1 LLVALVGL
9 CVIAVAARFLAA
21 PLDRFDEG
29 LTLTKAALVAHGLI
43 PYRDFWS
50 TYGPLDML
58 VLGSA
63 FRVIAVDAL
72 VERGLAIASV
82 LLFAG
87 TAYALITVMG
97 VRGALRLLMTSL
109 LALVALSIP
118 AFNSAVLADLL
129 LLGAFAV
136 FLRGQLSP
144 DPPIGRRRLGC
155 GARRAEGGD
164 EHARERIRRCVTE
177 RAQETTPGSAAS
189 APKMRVRLGGFRL
202 TPHRGWA
209 LAAGA
214 LTALSV
220 FARPELGAALGL
232 GLGAGYALAAR
243 LERRPGPLLAYV
255 ATAGLGVAL
264 LWGPVVLVAGPSPIY
279 VQLVQSTVTV
289 YARARHIPLGQGH
302 EGPVVAVMA
311 GAFALTWIWA
321 VRTLWLRKLPRPEMA
336 AALAFL
342 ITGVL
347 LFGWVWTRADGA
359 HALTAWPATGALLVL
374 LLQQRRRGLPLQ
386 PRLEAAMSVVA
397 LASLALAAAG
407 LTIRDLNL
415 PTTPGVVPRAT
426 LVGARAWM
434 PPDRL
439 ARLVRRIDEQVP
451 AGQPLF
457 VGLQRN
463 DLALFNDTTL
473 YFLSDRRPGTVY
485 FENLPGLS
493 NLDAVQQTVICQLE
507 RSHVRL
513 AILGPNGPGEPWNL
527 SSHPGSTRLDAWLRA
542 HASARETIDPYELI
556 TLRQDGAAP
565 TAC

>member
-1 LLVALVGL
+1 MALPANRAFAARPQVVRVFGQAFGPQRAVLLALAGL

-87 TAYALITVMG
+87 AASTLITVIG

-118 AFNSAVLADLL
+118 AFNSAVLADLV
-129 LLGAFAV
+129 LLGAFAAFV
-136 FLRGQLSP
+136 RGQ
-144 DPPIGRRRLGC
+144 
-155 GARRAEGGD
+155 
-164 EHARERIRRCVTE
+164 
-177 RAQETTPGSAAS
+177 AA
-189 APKMRVRLGGFRL
+189 
-202 TPHRGWA
+202 PHRGWA

-214 LTALSV
+214 LTALST

-232 GLGAGYALAAR
+232 GLLAGYAMAAR
-243 LERRPGPLLAYV
+243 LEGRLDPLLAYV
-255 ATAGLGVAL
+255 SGAGLGVVL
-264 LWGPVVLVAGPSPIY
+264 LWGPVILVAGPSPVY
-279 VQLVQSTVTV
+279 VQLVQTTVTV
-289 YARARHIPLGQGH
+289 YAKARHIPLGQGH
-302 EGPVVAVMA
+302 EGPVVAIMA
-311 GAFALTWIWA
+311 GAFALTWVWA
-321 VRTLWLRKLPRPEMA
+321 IRTLWLRKLPRPERA
-336 AALAFL
+336 AVLAFL

-359 HALTAWPATGALLVL
+359 HALTAWPATATLLVL
-374 LLQQRRRGLPLQ
+374 LLQQRRRGVPLQ
-386 PRLEAAMSVVA
+386 PRLEWAMSVVA
-397 LASLALAAAG
+397 LASLALAAGG
-407 LTIRDLNL
+407 LTLRDLSL
-415 PTTPGVVPRAT
+415 PASPGVLPRAT

-439 ARLVRRIDEQVP
+439 AALVGRIDAQVP

-485 FENLPGLS
+485 FENLPGFS
-493 NLDAVQQTVICQLE
+493 NQDAVQQTIICQLE
-507 RSHVRL
+507 RSHVTL
-513 AILGPNGPGEPWNL
+513 AVLGPNGPGEPWNL
-527 SSHPGSTRLDAWLRA
+527 SSHPGSTRLDAWLAA
-542 HASARETIDPYELI
+542 HASARETIDPYELV
-556 TLRQDGAAP
+556 TLQPDPAAP
-565 TAC
+565 TQC

>member
-1 LLVALVGL
+1 MALAANRDSAGRPQLVRSPSPAFGPPRALLVALTGL
-9 CVIAVAARFLAA
+9 CLIAVAARFLAA

-87 TAYALITVMG
+87 TAYALITVTG

-136 FLRGQLSP
+136 FLRGQL
-144 DPPIGRRRLGC
+144 
-155 GARRAEGGD
+155 
-164 EHARERIRRCVTE
+164 
-177 RAQETTPGSAAS
+177 
-189 APKMRVRLGGFRL
+189 

-214 LTALSV
+214 LTALAS

-347 LFGWVWTRADGA
+347 LFGWVWTRADDA

-397 LASLALAAAG
+397 LASLALAAGG

-493 NLDAVQQTVICQLE
+493 NQDAVQRTVICELE
-507 RSHVRL
+507 RSHVTL
-513 AILGPNGPGEPWNL
+513 AVLGPNGPGEPWNL

>member
-1 LLVALVGL
+1 MALAARDSGGRPQLVPASSPALGPLRAVLLALAGL
-9 CVIAVAARFLAA
+9 CFIAVAARFLAA

-29 LTLTKAALVAHGLI
+29 LTLTKAALVAQGLI

-58 VLGSA
+58 VLGTA

-87 TAYALITVMG
+87 AAYTLFTVMG

-129 LLGAFAV
+129 LLGAFAA
-136 FLRGQLSP
+136 FLRGQLT
-144 DPPIGRRRLGC
+144 GL
-155 GARRAEGGD
+155 
-164 EHARERIRRCVTE
+164 
-177 RAQETTPGSAAS
+177 
-189 APKMRVRLGGFRL
+189 
-202 TPHRGWA
+202 RGWA

-214 LTALSV
+214 LTALAS

-232 GLGAGYALAAR
+232 GLLAGYALAAR
-243 LERRPGPLLAYV
+243 LEMRLGPLLAYV
-255 ATAGLGVAL
+255 ASAGLAVAL
-264 LWGPVVLVAGPSPIY
+264 LWGPVVLVAGPSPVY

-311 GAFALTWIWA
+311 GAFALTWVWA
-321 VRTLWLRKLPRPEMA
+321 ARTLWLRKLPRAEMA
-336 AALAFL
+336 AVLALL
-342 ITGVL
+342 ITGIL

-359 HALTAWPATGALLVL
+359 HALTAWPATGVLLVL
-374 LLQQRRRGLPLQ
+374 MLQQRRRGLPLQ

-397 LASLALAAAG
+397 LAGLALAAGG
-407 LTIRDLNL
+407 LAIRDLNL

-439 ARLVRRIDEQVP
+439 ALLVRRIHAQVP

-473 YFLSDRRPGTVY
+473 YFVSDRRPGTVY
-485 FENLPGLS
+485 FENLPGFS
-493 NLDAVQQTVICQLE
+493 NQDAVQQTVICQLE
-507 RSHVRL
+507 RSHVTL
-513 AILGPNGPGEPWNL
+513 AVLGPNGTGEPWNL
-527 SSHPGSTRLDAWLRA
+527 SSHPGSTRLDAWLRV

-556 TLRQDGAAP
+556 TLRQDPAAP

>member
-1 LLVALVGL
+1 MALPANRASAERPPFVLASRPALGPQRALLVALAGL

-58 VLGSA
+58 LLGTA

-82 LLFAG
+82 LLFVGA
-87 TAYALITVMG
+87 AYTLITVIG

-129 LLGAFAV
+129 LLGAFAA

-144 DPPIGRRRLGC
+144 
-155 GARRAEGGD
+155 
-164 EHARERIRRCVTE
+164 
-177 RAQETTPGSAAS
+177 Q
-189 APKMRVRLGGFRL
+189 
-202 TPHRGWA
+202 RGWA
-209 LAAGA
+209 VAAGA
-214 LTALSV
+214 LTALAA

-232 GLGAGYALAAR
+232 GLLAGYALAAR
-243 LERRPGPLLAYV
+243 LEGRLGPLLVYV
-255 ATAGLGVAL
+255 AAAGLGVAL
-264 LWGPVVLVAGPSPIY
+264 LWGPVMLVAGPSPVY

-289 YARARHIPLGQGH
+289 YASARHIPLGQGH
-302 EGPVVAVMA
+302 EGPVVVIMA
-311 GAFALTWIWA
+311 CAFALTWLWA
-321 VRTLWLRKLPRPEMA
+321 LRTLALRRLARAEMA
-336 AALAFL
+336 AVLAFL

-359 HALTAWPATGALLVL
+359 HALTAWPATGMLLVL
-374 LLQQRRRGLPLQ
+374 LMQQRRRGLPVN

-397 LASLALAAAG
+397 LASLALAAGG
-407 LTIRDLNL
+407 LTVRDLNL
-415 PTTPGVVPRAT
+415 PASPGVLPRAT

-439 ARLVRRIDEQVP
+439 AVLVRRIDEQVP

-485 FENLPGLS
+485 FENLPGFS
-493 NLDAVQQTVICQLE
+493 NQDAVQQTVICQLV
-507 RSHVRL
+507 RSHVTL
-513 AILGPNGPGEPWNL
+513 AVLGPNGPGEPWNL
-527 SSHPGSTRLDAWLRA
+527 SSHPGSTRLDAWLAA
-542 HASARETIDPYELI
+542 HASAREAIDPYELV
-556 TLRQDGAAP
+556 TLRQDPAAP
-565 TAC
+565 TEC

>member
-1 LLVALVGL
+1 MALAANRDAAGRQQLVPASIRALGPQRAFLFALAAL

-29 LTLTKAALVAHGLI
+29 LTLTKAALVANGLV

-58 VLGSA
+58 VLGTA
-63 FRVIAVDAL
+63 FRVIAIDAL
-72 VERGLAIASV
+72 VERVLAIASV

-87 TAYALITVMG
+87 AAYTLITVIG

-129 LLGAFAV
+129 LLGAFAA
-136 FLRGQLSP
+136 FLRGQL
-144 DPPIGRRRLGC
+144 GW
-155 GARRAEGGD
+155 
-164 EHARERIRRCVTE
+164 
-177 RAQETTPGSAAS
+177 Q
-189 APKMRVRLGGFRL
+189 
-202 TPHRGWA
+202 RGWA

-214 LTALSV
+214 LTALSS

-232 GLGAGYALAAR
+232 GLLAGYALAAR
-243 LERRPGPLLAYV
+243 LERRLGPLLAYV
-255 ATAGLGVAL
+255 STAGLGVAL
-264 LWGPVVLVAGPSPIY
+264 LWGPVVMVAGPSPVY

-289 YARARHIPLGQGH
+289 YAGARHIPLGEGH
-302 EGPVVAVMA
+302 EGPMVAVMA
-311 GAFALTWIWA
+311 CAFALTWIWA
-321 VRTLWLRKLPRPEMA
+321 VRTLWLRKLPRPEIA

-359 HALTAWPATGALLVL
+359 HALTAWPPTGVLLVL
-374 LLQQRRRGLPLQ
+374 LMQQRRRGLPLD

-397 LASLALAAAG
+397 LASLALAAGG
-407 LTIRDLNL
+407 LAVRDLNL
-415 PTTPGVVPRAT
+415 PAHPGVLPRAT
-426 LVGARAWM
+426 LVGARAWL
-434 PPDRL
+434 PPDQL
-439 ARLVRRIDEQVP
+439 ATVVRRIDEQVP

-457 VGLQRN
+457 VGLRRN
-463 DLALFNDTTL
+463 DLARFNDTTL

-485 FENLPGLS
+485 FENLPGFS
-493 NLDAVQQTVICQLE
+493 NQDAVQQTVICQLE
-507 RSHVRL
+507 RSHVTL
-513 AILGPNGPGEPWNL
+513 AVLGPNGPGEPWNL

-556 TLRQDGAAP
+556 TLRQDPAAP

>member
-1 LLVALVGL
+1 LALAGL
-9 CVIAVAARFLAA
+9 CVIAIAGRFLAA

-29 LTLTKAALVAHGLI
+29 LTLTKAALVAHGLS

-72 VERGLAIASV
+72 VERGLAIATV

-87 TAYALITVMG
+87 AAYTLITVIG

-118 AFNSAVLADLL
+118 AFNSAVLADLI
-129 LLGAFAV
+129 LLGGFAA
-136 FLRGQLSP
+136 FLRGQL
-144 DPPIGRRRLGC
+144 L
-155 GARRAEGGD
+155 
-164 EHARERIRRCVTE
+164 
-177 RAQETTPGSAAS
+177 AQ
-189 APKMRVRLGGFRL
+189 
-202 TPHRGWA
+202 HRGWA

-214 LTALSV
+214 LTALSS

-232 GLGAGYALAAR
+232 GLLAGYALAGR
-243 LERRPGPLLAYV
+243 QERRLGPLLAYIT
-255 ATAGLGVAL
+255 AAGLGIVV
-264 LWGPVVLVAGPSPIY
+264 LWGPVMVVAGPGPVY
-279 VQLVQSTVTV
+279 LQLVQSTVTV
-289 YARARHIPLGQGH
+289 YAGARHIPLGQGH

-311 GAFALTWIWA
+311 CAFALTWLWA
-321 VRTLWLRKLPRPEMA
+321 VRTLWLRRLPRAEMA
-336 AALAFL
+336 AVLAFL
-342 ITGVL
+342 ITGIV

-359 HALTAWPATGALLVL
+359 HALTAWPATGMLLVL
-374 LLQQRRRGLPLQ
+374 LMHQRRRGLPVD
-386 PRLEAAMSVVA
+386 PRWESAMSVVA
-397 LASLALAAAG
+397 LASLALAAGG
-407 LTIRDLNL
+407 LAVRDLNL
-415 PTTPGVVPRAT
+415 PTTPGVIPRAT
-426 LVGARAWM
+426 LIGARAWM

-439 ARLVRRIDEQVP
+439 AVLVHRIDEQVP

-457 VGLQRN
+457 VGLRRN

-485 FENLPGLS
+485 FENLPGFS
-493 NLDAVQQTVICQLE
+493 NQDAVQQTVICQLV
-507 RSHVRL
+507 RSHVTL
-513 AILGPNGPGEPWNL
+513 AVLGPNGPGEPWNL

-542 HASARETIDPYELI
+542 HTSARETIDPYELV
-556 TLRQDGAAP
+556 TLRQDPAAS